1 MLLTVYNKGLVSQAF
16 IKQQTTNLSVSTL
29 EHSNNQ
35 HNYEKKIVQP
45 KIPSLWS
52 SISLGKTAWCQIT

>member
-1 MLLTVYNKGLVSQAF
+1 MLLTVDNKGLVSKSF
-16 IKQQTTNLSVSTL
+16 IKQQTTNLSVSTW

-45 KIPSLWS
+45 KIPSL
-52 SISLGKTAWCQIT
+52 

>member
-1 MLLTVYNKGLVSQAF
+1 MLLTVDNKGLVSQAF

-35 HNYEKKIVQP
+35 HNYEKTVKNSTT
-45 KIPSLWS
+45 KNS
-52 SISLGKTAWCQIT
+52 